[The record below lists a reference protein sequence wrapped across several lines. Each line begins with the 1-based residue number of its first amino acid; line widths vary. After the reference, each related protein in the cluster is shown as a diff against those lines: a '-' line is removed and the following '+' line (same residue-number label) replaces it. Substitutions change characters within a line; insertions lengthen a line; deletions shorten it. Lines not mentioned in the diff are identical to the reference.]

1 MCWKHDRGQLVMHG
15 PDLWSWI
22 PEITA
27 YADFNHFMP
36 WWNIGIGR
44 GTGRAQQGSRVY
56 VRWGV
61 VDQAQTPRWE
71 DWVHVR
77 GGAELQ
83 LVCCARGDTW

>member
-44 GTGRAQQGSRVY
+44 GTGRAQ
-56 VRWGV
+56 
-61 VDQAQTPRWE
+61 
-71 DWVHVR
+71 
-77 GGAELQ
+77 
-83 LVCCARGDTW
+83 